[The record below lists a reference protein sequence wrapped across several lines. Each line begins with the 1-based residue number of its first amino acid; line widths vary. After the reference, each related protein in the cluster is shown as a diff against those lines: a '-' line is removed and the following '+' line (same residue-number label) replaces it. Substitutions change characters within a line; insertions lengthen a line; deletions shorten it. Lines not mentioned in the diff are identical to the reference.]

1 MAIQLIGR
9 TEEIKTLNI
18 ALASNRPEM
27 IAVVG
32 RRRVGKTFF
41 IKQTYGQQIDFELT
55 GIQHATKSEQLQNFL
70 FALRNYF
77 PDFYIEQK
85 PKTWFL
91 NYYFWRN

>member
-9 TEEIKTLNI
+9 TEEIKALNT

-55 GIQHATKSEQLQNFL
+55 GIRFAQL
-70 FALRNYF
+70 
-77 PDFYIEQK
+77 
-85 PKTWFL
+85 
-91 NYYFWRN
+91 